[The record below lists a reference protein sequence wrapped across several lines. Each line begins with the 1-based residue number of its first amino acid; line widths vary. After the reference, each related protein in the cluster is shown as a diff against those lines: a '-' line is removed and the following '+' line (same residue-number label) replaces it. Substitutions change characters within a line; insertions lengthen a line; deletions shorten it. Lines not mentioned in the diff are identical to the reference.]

1 MALDCLFEN
10 MQEQKIIGISA
21 VQSYS
26 QSNSIG
32 GISVIKDIIE
42 KSKKKCLVKAINID
56 RIISFFER
64 LL

>member
-1 MALDCLFEN
+1 

-32 GISVIKDIIE
+32 YISVIKDIIE